1 MIFADINVSCV
12 SCRSRLSDLLSTPTD
27 APRCRTMATASQWT
41 SHVVSEDSCL
51 KGFRAC
57 FLGAT
62 RPGTK
67 RREFCAN
74 DQTSRESRCSHIQG
88 LSCACTSRACHP
100 VMICFQD
107 TVETRW
113 REREGKTSRW
123 SSNHSDRIVIQQQ
136 QQHHHHSHIPADD
149 NPSCTLPKTT
159 SSPYRLIPSPPL
171 LSSAADS
178 FSY

>member
-1 MIFADINVSCV
+1 VYPAGDGSATCFPPQRTHHDVELWQPHRNGRHMWSPRTHVSKAFERVFLARRGQVPNGGNSTQTTKPLARVVVPIF
-12 SCRSRLSDLLSTPTD
+12 
-27 APRCRTMATASQWT
+27 
-41 SHVVSEDSCL
+41 
-51 KGFRAC
+51 K
-57 FLGAT
+57 
-62 RPGTK
+62 
-67 RREFCAN
+67 
-74 DQTSRESRCSHIQG
+74 G
-88 LSCACTSRACHP
+88 LSCACTLRACHP

-123 SSNHSDRIVIQQQ
+123 SSNHSDRIVIQQQQQ